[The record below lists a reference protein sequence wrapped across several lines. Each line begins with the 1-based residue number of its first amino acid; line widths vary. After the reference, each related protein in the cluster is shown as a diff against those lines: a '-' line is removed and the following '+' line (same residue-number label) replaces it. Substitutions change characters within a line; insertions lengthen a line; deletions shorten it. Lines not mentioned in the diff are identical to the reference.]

1 MLEVLHYVE
10 KGREVIE
17 FSAQVIF
24 DNFLLDGKLNK
35 DGRVILDT
43 INWVNKNG
51 CVQEQSY
58 TYVGSLNMTK
68 TERKVH

>member
-24 DNFLLDGKLNK
+24 DNFLLDGKLNE

>member
-68 TERKVH
+68 PERKVH